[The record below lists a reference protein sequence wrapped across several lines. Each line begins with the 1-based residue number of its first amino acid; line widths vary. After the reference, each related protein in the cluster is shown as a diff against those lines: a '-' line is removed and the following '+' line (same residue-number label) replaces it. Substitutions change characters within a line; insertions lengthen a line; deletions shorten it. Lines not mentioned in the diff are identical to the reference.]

1 MTEILRNLSVLEGL
15 SDELLERLASE
26 DTEVEVRAGDWM
38 IREGEAADRMFIVRS
53 GRVEVIDEGPPEVL
67 IRVFR
72 RGEVVGELALLHTG
86 IRSASVRARRDTQLG
101 AWLAGSIE
109 RPRLRRPPL
118 EAPVRGGVWGY
129 PPPPRGA
136 GAVFGGPP
144 PGARGGCGGGL
155 LRRPPP
161 PPPPR
166 DT

>member
-101 AWLAGSIE
+101 AWLAVSIE
-109 RPRLRRPPL
+109 RPRLRRRLL
-118 EAPVRGGVWGY
+118 EPVVR
-129 PPPPRGA
+129 PR
-136 GAVFGGPP
+136 
-144 PGARGGCGGGL
+144 PGCS
-155 LRRPPP
+155 RRRRRRSHSPT
-161 PPPPR
+161 PPR